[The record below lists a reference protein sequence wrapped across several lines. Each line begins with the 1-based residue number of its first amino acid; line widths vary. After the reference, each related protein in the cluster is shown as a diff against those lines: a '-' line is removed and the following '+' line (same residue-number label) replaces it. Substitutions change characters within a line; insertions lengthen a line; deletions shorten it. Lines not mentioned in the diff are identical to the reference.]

1 MNETKSYITG
11 ESASKCEPVF
21 GQESLMFENAETGM
35 KIMYPTTQTFYHQPN
50 NVGGTTD
57 VCS

>member
-21 GQESLMFENAETGM
+21 GQESLMFENAEVGM
-35 KIMYPTTQTFYHQPN
+35 KIMYPTA
-50 NVGGTTD
+50 
-57 VCS
+57 